1 MSAPPLDRFPL
12 TPELIRLAEAIR
24 REGGRPLLVGG
35 WVRDCLLGI
44 PHSKDFDVEVFG
56 MDPGVLKGVLGKF
69 GPVHT
74 VGRHFGVLKLAT
86 AHGEYDVSVPRRE
99 SKTGKGHKGFWV
111 TPDPAM
117 SFEQAAARRDFTINA
132 MGYSLLEQD
141 FLDPYRG
148 WDDLEARTLRHV
160 GPAFGEDPLRV
171 LRAMQFAGRFE
182 FTIVPETIAICRLQ
196 DLSELP
202 RERVWEEFRKLL
214 LKAARPAQG
223 LRYARELGVLTIFP
237 ELGALEAAPAGSA
250 GVRPWER
257 TLAVVDQAARLRSGL
272 AAGDSALADLVLLLA
287 ALSHEL
293 GRTAAALAEASGPAE
308 AQAEANGPAQAQA
321 EANTSATVHADAAYD
336 LALAAAAVAPTASW
350 LARLTNELDIPRH
363 VLPLVRLLP
372 RVEELHAQREALP
385 PGALGR
391 LALEVPLAELARLST
406 ARERALGGGDAAP
419 LAAWLAEQARAAGV
433 WEKPLEPLLKG
444 RHLLELGLRSGPQ
457 LGPLLDQAYELQ
469 LEGRLTTLDAARAWA
484 RDRIAAAPPSEAPAA
499 AQSAT
504 AEPAA
509 PPRSRPR

>member
-12 TPELIRLAEAIR
+12 TPELMRLAEAIR
-24 REGGRPLLVGG
+24 REGGRPMLVGG

-44 PHSKDFDVEVFG
+44 PHSKDFDIEVFG
-56 MDPGVLKGVLGKF
+56 MDPGVLKGVLSKF

-132 MGYSLLEQD
+132 MGYSLLEQA

-171 LRAMQFAGRFE
+171 LRAMQFAGRFGL
-182 FTIVPETIAICRLQ
+182 TIVPETIAICRQ
-196 DLSELP
+196 QNLSELP

-223 LRYARELGVLTIFP
+223 LRYARELGVLAIFP
-237 ELGALEAAPAGSA
+237 ELDALEAAPADSA
-250 GVRPWER
+250 GMSPWQR
-257 TLAVVDQAARLRSGL
+257 TLAVVDQAARLRSGQ
-272 AAGDSALADLVLLLA
+272 AAGVFALADLVLLLA

-293 GRTAAALAEASGPAE
+293 GRIP
-308 AQAEANGPAQAQA
+308 PAQAYADGPAAQA
-321 EANTSATVHADAAYD
+321 TAAYGP
-336 LALAAAAVAPTASW
+336 ALAAAAAAPTASW
-350 LARLTNELDIPRH
+350 LARLTNEQDIPRR

-372 RVEELHAQREALP
+372 RVEELHAQGEAPP
-385 PGALGR
+385 PGALRR
-391 LALEVPLAELARLST
+391 LALDVPLAELARLST
-406 ARERALGGGDAAP
+406 ARERALGGGEEAP
-419 LAAWLAEQARAAGV
+419 LAAWLAEQAREAGV
-433 WEKPLEPLLKG
+433 WDKPLDPLLKG

-469 LEGRLTTLDAARAWA
+469 LEGQLTTLDAARAWA
-484 RDRIAAAPPSEAPAA
+484 RDRIAAAPPGEDP
-499 AQSAT
+499 